1 MNSDYSSKE
10 IRLPHRRISF
20 HLSVSFL
27 SWPVVL
33 VGKSRGT
40 CFEWNLQYWQPLRL
54 RSKWKTSGALGRW
67 MFGVASTPHH
77 AISRQYCD
85 ASDFPWLPVSPL
97 NLTERVVTADADL
110 VKGRFV
116 WQDFVLA
123 RDCVHHVH
131 DLRLSHSQQAFV
143 RRPKMMVHHPNDRSS
158 HITCLKS
165 KVWTDIMYK
174 HKRVNKCTEL
184 KKLIANYT
192 YRHNIRRFLIMH
204 GLDVRPSVRPQNVL
218 FRFER
223 HFVSS

>member
-1 MNSDYSSKE
+1 MNSFDYSSKE
-10 IRLPHRRISF
+10 IRLPHRRIGF

-27 SWPVVL
+27 SWPAVL
-33 VGKSRGT
+33 VGKNRGT

-54 RSKWKTSGALGRW
+54 RSKWKTSDALGRW
-67 MFGVASTPHH
+67 MFGIASTHHH

-131 DLRLSHSQQAFV
+131 DLRLSH
-143 RRPKMMVHHPNDRSS
+143 RS
-158 HITCLKS
+158 
-165 KVWTDIMYK
+165 
-174 HKRVNKCTEL
+174 VNKPLSDDPRWWWYITRMIGLVILPVLNQKCEL
-184 KKLIANYT
+184 ISCINTNA
-192 YRHNIRRFLIMH
+192 
-204 GLDVRPSVRPQNVL
+204 
-218 FRFER
+218 
-223 HFVSS
+223 